1 MRHVHCFRSG
11 ILNPYCSQ
19 QIKLHFGGPDANKL
33 EQDFNK
39 LLRTGKLH
47 GPSVF
52 IPGFVADP
60 NRKTK

>member
-1 MRHVHCFRSG
+1 METPWLKV
-11 ILNPYCSQ
+11 ILNQFCSR

-47 GPSVF
+47 GPSML

>member
-1 MRHVHCFRSG
+1 MALIESTLH
-11 ILNPYCSQ
+11 CSQ

-47 GPSVF
+47 GPSVL

>member
-1 MRHVHCFRSG
+1 MA
-11 ILNPYCSQ
+11 LNPYCSQ

-60 NRKTK
+60 NRNTK